1 MNGRNTMSGELT
13 AILIAPNGLLANQFS
28 VSQSQCRSFQ
38 ILSEMR
44 SYPTVQSLEIRMRQ
58 MRPHV
63 VLLDVSSDASAAAKL
78 IHCIAEGA
86 SRAQV
91 IALSLQNDSEVLLNC
106 LRQGAS
112 EFLCAPFDPVSQQ
125 EAVSRLRKLI
135 QPEPVSD
142 SSPGTV
148 LSFCSA
154 KPGSGASTIA
164 MQTAFTIRNRTG
176 KRVLLADFDLKGG
189 SLGLFCKTKPDNSF
203 QEALGQNDQIAPL
216 EWSNMVVE
224 VDGVDVLAGP
234 EIPYYG
240 GVDSRSLTAAIDLLR
255 RRYDFI
261 VIDVPVIFERVSL
274 MVMSHSDRV
283 LLVLTPELATLYLA
297 RKALQLIDHLGFPR
311 DRFWVLINRLETK
324 QDLSLSDM
332 QKLFGCPVHETFP
345 NDFVSAV
352 RMATLGRPGEMAS
365 DLGAA
370 VQNFAGRLTIAPSV
384 VEKQVAG
391 L

>member
-1 MNGRNTMSGELT
+1 MNSRNATPCELT
-13 AILIAPNGLLANQFS
+13 AILIAPNRLLADQFS
-28 VSQSQCRSFQ
+28 ATQSECRSFQ

-44 SYPTVQSLEIRMRQ
+44 SYPTVQSLDIRMRQ
-58 MRPHV
+58 MRPNV
-63 VLLDVSSDASAAAKL
+63 VLLDVTSDISMASTL
-78 IHCIAEGA
+78 IQSIAEGA

-91 IALSLQNDSEVLLNC
+91 VALSLKNDSEVLLNC
-106 LRQGAS
+106 LRHGAS
-112 EFLCAPFDPVSQQ
+112 EFLSAPFDPGCQQ
-125 EAVSRLRKLI
+125 EAVNRLRKLR

-148 LSFCSA
+148 LAFCSA
-154 KPGSGASTIA
+154 KPGSGGSTLA
-164 MQTAFTIRNRTG
+164 MHTAFSIRNQTG

-189 SLGLFCKTKPDNSF
+189 SLGLFCKTRPEGSF
-203 QEALGQNDQIAPL
+203 LDALRRSEQISPL
-216 EWSNMVVE
+216 EWSTLVVD

-234 EIPYYG
+234 EIPFYG
-240 GVDSRSLTAAIDLLR
+240 GVDSRSLSAAIDFVR

-274 MVMSHSDRV
+274 MVLSHSDCV

-297 RKALQLIDHLGFPR
+297 RKALQLIDHIGFPR
-311 DRFWVLINRLETK
+311 DRFQVLINRLEGQ

-345 NDFVSAV
+345 NDYVSAV
-352 RMATLGRPGEMAS
+352 RMATLGQPRDIAS

-370 VQNFAGRLTIAPSV
+370 VQKFAARLTTVPLGGKSLGV
-384 VEKQVAG
+384 G